1 MENSLALKVAA
12 PEAAPVRKVVAD
24 NIRNAIISGRFAPGS
39 RLKEHEL
46 VSWTGV
52 SRTAVRE
59 ALRQL
64 EAEGVVD
71 NIPNKGPVV
80 ATVTPEEA
88 RCHYEVRAALES
100 LVAQAAAENITK
112 QGIVRLKQFATDL
125 RKGYDR
131 GSVEQML
138 KVKNELD
145 DFLLETSHNALLVS
159 FLQLIHARLAYL
171 RPLVLK
177 QGDRLRENVEEVT
190 ALIEAIVDGDGKKA
204 AKAAQLHV
212 KRGADAT
219 LLLLNAEA
227 EVSAPEKTPSRRS
240 HQTA

>member
-1 MENSLALKVAA
+1 VENSLALKVAVA
-12 PEAAPVRKVVAD
+12 EAAPVRKLVAD
-24 NIRNAIISGRFAPGS
+24 NIRNAIISGRFAPGA

-100 LVAQAAAENITK
+100 LLAKAAAENVTK
-112 QGIVRLKQFATDL
+112 ADATKLKQFSTDL
-125 RKGYDR
+125 RKSFER
-131 GSVEQML
+131 GSIEQML

-145 DFLLETSHNALLVS
+145 EYLLSMSHNTLLVG

-171 RPLVLK
+171 RPLVLQ
-177 QGDRLRENVEEVT
+177 QGDRLHENVDEIS
-190 ALIEAIVDGDGKKA
+190 AMIDAIVAGDAKKA
-204 AKAAQLHV
+204 AKAALVHV
-212 KRGADAT
+212 QRGGEAT
-219 LLLLNAEA
+219 LALLNSQAQE
-227 EVSAPEKTPSRRS
+227 SR
-240 HQTA
+240 AK

>member
-1 MENSLALKVAA
+1 VENSLALKVAVG
-12 PEAAPVRKVVAD
+12 EAAPVRKLVAD
-24 NIRNAIISGRFAPGS
+24 NIRNAIISGKFAPGE

-64 EAEGVVD
+64 EAEGVID

-80 ATVTPEEA
+80 AKVSIDEA

-100 LVAQAAAENITK
+100 LVAKSAAENVTK
-112 QGIVRLKQFATDL
+112 ADIDELKQISNDL
-125 RKGYDR
+125 RKSYDR
-131 GSVEQML
+131 NSVEQML

-145 DFLLETSHNALLVS
+145 EYLLAMSRNALLIG

-177 QGDRLRENVEEVT
+177 QGDRLRENVEEIT
-190 ALIEAIVDGDGKKA
+190 ALVDAIVAGDAKKA
-204 AKAAQLHV
+204 AKAALLHV
-212 KRGADAT
+212 QRGAAAT
-219 LLLLNAEA
+219 LVLLNSEA
-227 EVSAPEKTPSRRS
+227 SG
-240 HQTA
+240 

>member
-1 MENSLALKVAA
+1 MENSLALKVAVG
-12 PEAAPVRKVVAD
+12 EAAPVRKLVAD
-24 NIRNAIISGRFAPGS
+24 NIRNAIISGKFAPGE

-64 EAEGVVD
+64 EAEGVID

-80 ATVTPEEA
+80 AKVSIDEA

-100 LVAQAAAENITK
+100 LVAKSAAENVTK
-112 QGIVRLKQFATDL
+112 ADVDKLKQITADL
-125 RKGYDR
+125 RKSYDR
-131 GSVEQML
+131 NSVEQML

-145 DFLLETSHNALLVS
+145 EYLLAMSRNALLIG

-177 QGDRLRENVEEVT
+177 QGDRLRENVEEIT
-190 ALIEAIVDGDGKKA
+190 ALVDAIVAGDAKKA
-204 AKAAQLHV
+204 AKAALLHV
-212 KRGADAT
+212 QRGAAAT
-219 LLLLNAEA
+219 LVLLNSEA
-227 EVSAPEKTPSRRS
+227 SS
-240 HQTA
+240 